1 MRFTDYLVN
10 VLVDSL
16 LDVDITAFYFIYM
29 VFYVGECPA
38 LLHDFVLLPPV
49 INASR
54 STLLDDKLNWKKFQS
69 HSPAMGPPSLL
80 NFAGHCL
87 FFK

>member
-1 MRFTDYLVN
+1 
-10 VLVDSL
+10 LVDSL

-54 STLLDDKLNWKKFQS
+54 STLLDDKLYWKKFQS